1 MPPNQPKFWVVR
13 AGGKGEDEEF
23 VLRSSIAMIGFPE
36 VTFPIPSDK
45 NAIQERMADTHPGKN
60 PSTVSKWVGE
70 LDTFANKIQD
80 GDFVVLP
87 TKRKLKGP
95 IAVGTVT
102 GPYECREIAGKLR
115 HTRRVRW
122 IRNDIS
128 RDEFGADVAV
138 FHRTMTVF
146 PIEKIVAERIATI
159 LEPEVDLKS
168 PEVDLKSVE
177 GLRRA
182 CKQAGATL
190 DSKRVRDTAVLLKE
204 VQAASLEKRAT
215 EQFQIDV
222 WTKHLVWRG
231 GWFDASVKSA
241 LQDDEFRQ
249 WFARETTYDLAA
261 ERGERTKH
269 LSNIYDKTIARLKKT
284 AGQNPK
290 LETLRTLAAFFPG
303 DFTGVAHDAK
313 LLALLRAMGMRGTEA
328 RPVEANR
335 KILDRLT
342 EVIGP
347 VDTSDLDA
355 VAKRLLLG
363 GALYGLVQPV
373 PRNGLKPMP
382 AAARRLGLT
391 LFWGGNGFDALRETI
406 DMVGNDGISAADLR
420 RGLMEKRQSWNDST
434 ANHWIQQSIG
444 DFECMSRE
452 GDTTRLSESGR
463 KLHESGDPDELMDR
477 LLTGVLGPDHIV
489 VSLRASALSK
499 GELIRTLQAANPGWK
514 ATGPEGLLRWMQWL
528 DVIGTVADGGYS
540 LTERGARWSK
550 AVWWDPERLV
560 LPDAVPRVPSLGEV
574 MRRFRD
580 AVKGEKLRFPEALVE
595 SLHLGLWADPQR
607 HFAVLAGLSGT
618 GKTQLAVQ
626 YGKALTGF
634 EGETGG
640 PVEVI
645 AVQPGWHDP
654 GPLLGYVNPLAEG
667 AYQRTKFLD
676 FLRATIEK
684 PETPHVLVLD
694 EMNLSHP
701 EQYFAPMLSAMER
714 KGGEIELHRGDADK
728 LEVPTG
734 IPYPENLVIIGTVNM
749 DETTMGISDKVL
761 DRAFTLE
768 FWDIVPDEWPGW
780 SECALGEAEKSG
792 VGEFLTDLTDALR
805 PAQRHFGWRVIAE
818 VVGFLELHA
827 READGKLD
835 ATAALDAAI
844 YAKVLPKV
852 RGDDTPRFRKC
863 LEDTHKV
870 LEGRGIEKCARKVKE
885 LQEDL
890 EATGSAS
897 FWRRP

>member
-45 NAIQERMADTHPGKN
+45 NAIQERMADIHPGKN
-60 PSTVSKWVGE
+60 LSAVGKWVGE

-87 TKRKLKGP
+87 RKVAGRR

-102 GPYECREIAGKLR
+102 GPYKHREIAGELR

-128 RDEFGADVAV
+128 RDEFGKDES
-138 FHRTMTVF
+138 FFNHTMTVF
-146 PIEKIVAERIATI
+146 RIEKSVAERIATI
-159 LEPEVDLKS
+159 LEPEVDLES
-168 PEVDLKSVE
+168 PE

-182 CKQAGATL
+182 CEQAGATL
-190 DSKRVRDTAVLLKE
+190 DSKRVRETAALLEE

-215 EQFQIDV
+215 EQFQIQV
-222 WTKHLVWRG
+222 WTNRLVWRG
-231 GWFDASVKSA
+231 GLFDTEVKSA

-249 WFARETTYDLAA
+249 WFARETARDLAA

-284 AGQNPK
+284 ARQNPK

-313 LLALLRAMGMRGTEA
+313 LFALLRAMGMRGTEV

-342 EVIGP
+342 KVIGP
-347 VDTSDLDA
+347 VDTSDLNA
-355 VAKRLLLG
+355 VAERMLLG
-363 GALYGLVQPV
+363 GALYGLVRPV

-382 AAARRLGLT
+382 AAARRRGLT
-391 LFWGGNGFDALRETI
+391 PFRGGNGFDALRETI
-406 DMVGNDGISAADLR
+406 DMVGNDGIGAADLR
-420 RGLMEKRQSWNDST
+420 RGLTEKRQRWNDST

-489 VSLRASALSK
+489 VSLRESALSK
-499 GELIRTLQAANPGWK
+499 GELIETLQAANPGWK
-514 ATGPEGLLRWMQWL
+514 TPTGPEGLLRWMQWL

-550 AVWWDPERLV
+550 AVWWDPERLAP
-560 LPDAVPRVPSLGEV
+560 PDRGRAVPSLGEV

-580 AVKGEKLRFPEALVE
+580 AVKEEKLRFADALVE

-634 EGETGG
+634 PGETGG

-654 GPLLGYVNPLAEG
+654 GPLLGYVNPLADG
-667 AYQRTKFLD
+667 AYQRTEFLD
-676 FLRATIEK
+676 FLLAASDD
-684 PETPHVLVLD
+684 PETPYVLVLD

-714 KGGEIELHRGDADK
+714 KGGEIALHRGDADK
-728 LEVPTG
+728 LGVKTG

-792 VGEFLTDLTDALR
+792 VREFLADLTDALR

-818 VVGFLELHA
+818 VVGFLELHT

-835 ATAALDAAI
+835 ATAALDAVI

-870 LEGRGIEKCARKVKE
+870 LEGRNLEKCARKVKE